1 MNFESITKMAKAPE
15 KPKPPEKSQA
25 ELRAALAQRLN
36 SLKPAMQDGMK
47 EYQQAL
53 EDDVFEDQP
62 NEAAGAGE
70 ARKEAMQNKLAAI
83 FDRAE
88 KIKAKLDSK
97 KNLPQMQ
104 EEISA
109 AYFRPDGQREII
121 DLSLEAKLADFLS
134 FYQTTKIDLPPDF
147 EDTVRDIWEKNQT
160 EIEQAI
166 EQNGFDDLLI
176 IPPVADAGDLSEKM
190 KMEKGYWTGSNFD
203 DGGGFAG
210 SKSENADKPRIIL
223 FHKKTLSK
231 IQEENGIDVH
241 LNITAGDAKKLFEQ
255 NPDEQ
260 MNLIDF
266 LIMERKIFAESNI
279 HISDY
284 KEKSGQWLNT
294 GALARL
300 VYSYWNP
307 DFGRLAVNANGP
319 EYQYAH
325 LGVRPARC
333 FF

>member
-1 MNFESITKMAKAPE
+1 
-15 KPKPPEKSQA
+15 
-25 ELRAALAQRLN
+25 
-36 SLKPAMQDGMK
+36 
-47 EYQQAL
+47 
-53 EDDVFEDQP
+53 
-62 NEAAGAGE
+62 
-70 ARKEAMQNKLAAI
+70 
-83 FDRAE
+83 
-88 KIKAKLDSK
+88 
-97 KNLPQMQ
+97 
-104 EEISA
+104 
-109 AYFRPDGQREII
+109 
-121 DLSLEAKLADFLS
+121 
-134 FYQTTKIDLPPDF
+134 
-147 EDTVRDIWEKNQT
+147 
-160 EIEQAI
+160 
-166 EQNGFDDLLI
+166 
-176 IPPVADAGDLSEKM
+176 
-190 KMEKGYWTGSNFD
+190 MEKGYWTGSNFD

-294 GALARL
+294 GTGARL
-300 VYSYWNP
+300 VRSCWYPGNGELVVS
-307 DFGRLAVNANGP
+307 AVGP
-319 EYQYAH
+319 ECQDGG

>member
-1 MNFESITKMAKAPE
+1 
-15 KPKPPEKSQA
+15 
-25 ELRAALAQRLN
+25 
-36 SLKPAMQDGMK
+36 
-47 EYQQAL
+47 
-53 EDDVFEDQP
+53 
-62 NEAAGAGE
+62 
-70 ARKEAMQNKLAAI
+70 
-83 FDRAE
+83 
-88 KIKAKLDSK
+88 
-97 KNLPQMQ
+97 
-104 EEISA
+104 
-109 AYFRPDGQREII
+109 
-121 DLSLEAKLADFLS
+121 
-134 FYQTTKIDLPPDF
+134 
-147 EDTVRDIWEKNQT
+147 
-160 EIEQAI
+160 
-166 EQNGFDDLLI
+166 
-176 IPPVADAGDLSEKM
+176 M
-190 KMEKGYWTGSNFD
+190 KMEKGYWTGSNFN

-294 GALARL
+294 GTGARL
-300 VYSYWNP
+300 VNSCWNP
-307 DFGRLAVNANGP
+307 GDHELDVGARDP
-319 EYQYAH
+319 EYQDGH

>member
-1 MNFESITKMAKAPE
+1 MNLESITQMAKSAE
-15 KPKPPEKSQA
+15 KPKQPEKSQA
-25 ELRAALAQRLN
+25 ELRAVLAQRLN

-62 NEAAGAGE
+62 DEAAGAGE
-70 ARKEAMQNKLAAI
+70 ARKEAMQNKLTAI

-88 KIKAKLDSK
+88 KMKAKLDSK
-97 KNLPQMQ
+97 ENLPQAQ
-104 EEISA
+104 EGISA
-109 AYFRPDGQREII
+109 AYTHPDGRQETIN
-121 DLSLEAKLADFLS
+121 LSFETKLADFLS
-134 FYQTTKIDLPPDF
+134 FYQTTKIDLPADF
-147 EDTVRDIWEKNQT
+147 EDTVREIWEKNQT

-166 EQNGFDDLLI
+166 EQNGFDDMLI
-176 IPPVADAGDLSEKM
+176 IPPVADTGDLSEKM
-190 KMEKGYWTGSNFD
+190 KMEKGYWIGSNFNE
-203 DGGGFAG
+203 GGGFAG
-210 SKSENADKPRIIL
+210 AKSENADKPRIIL
-223 FHKKTLSK
+223 FHKKTLPK

-255 NPDEQ
+255 NPDKQ

-266 LIMERKIFAESNI
+266 LILERKIFDESNI

-294 GALARL
+294 GAGAHLVNSSWHPDTHRL
-300 VYSYWNP
+300 DVAAY
-307 DFGRLAVNANGP
+307 GP
-319 EYQYAH
+319 EYQNGN
-325 LGVRPARC
+325 LGFRPARC

>member
-1 MNFESITKMAKAPE
+1 MPFESITQMAKAPE
-15 KPKPPEKSQA
+15 KPKQPEKSQA

-53 EDDVFEDQP
+53 EDDIFVDQP
-62 NEAAGAGE
+62 DESAGAGE
-70 ARKEAMQNKLAAI
+70 ARKEAMQNKLTAI

-88 KIKAKLDSK
+88 KMKAKLDSRDI
-97 KNLPQMQ
+97 LPQAQ

-109 AYFRPDGQREII
+109 VYTHPDGKQETIN
-121 DLSLEAKLADFLS
+121 LSLEAKLSDFLS
-134 FYQTTKIDLPPDF
+134 FYQITNVDLPADF
-147 EDTVRDIWEKNQT
+147 EDTVRDIWEKNQA

-223 FHKKTLSK
+223 FHKKTLPK

-255 NPDEQ
+255 NPDKQ

-284 KEKSGQWLNT
+284 NEKSGQWLNT
-294 GALARL
+294 AAGARL
-300 VYSYWNP
+300 VRSYWYP
-307 DFGRLAVNANGP
+307 GHGLLSVNASDP
-319 EYQYAH
+319 EYRDDR